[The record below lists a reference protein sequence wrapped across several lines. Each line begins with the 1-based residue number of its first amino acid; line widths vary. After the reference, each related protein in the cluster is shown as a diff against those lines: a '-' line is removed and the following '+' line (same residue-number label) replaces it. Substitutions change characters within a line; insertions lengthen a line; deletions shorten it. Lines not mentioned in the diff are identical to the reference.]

1 MSETSERNEPF
12 QLKGGSLTTVVL
24 KLVDPAHDDFF
35 PQLTKRIRQAPSFFK
50 NAPVIIDF
58 EDVLPSG
65 ASAIDVAHLQSWLRA
80 QEMIPIGVHG
90 GTREIRESAE
100 RAGLPIVP
108 PARPGREVVTRPHEE
123 PP

>member
-12 QLKGGSLTTVVL
+12 HLKGGSLTTVVL

-58 EDVLPSG
+58 EELLPTG
-65 ASAIDVAHLQSWLRA
+65 ASDVDVAKLQTWLRA
-80 QEMIPIGVHG
+80 QDMIPIGVQG
-90 GTREIRESAE
+90 GSPEIRESAE

-108 PARPGREVVTRPHEE
+108 PARPGRDL
-123 PP
+123 

>member
-12 QLKGGSLTTVVL
+12 HLKGGSLTTVVL

-35 PQLTKRIRQAPSFFK
+35 PQLSRRIRQAPSFFK

-58 EDVLPSG
+58 EELPPTG
-65 ASAIDVAHLQSWLRA
+65 DAQVDLEKLQAWLRD

-90 GTREIRESAE
+90 GTPEMREAAQ
-100 RAGLPIVP
+100 RAGLPHVP
-108 PARPGREVVTRPHEE
+108 PARTAREIAA
-123 PP
+123 